1 MRAGFVVT
9 NFLLLLI
16 LITLLFGK
24 DVTIAALIWI
34 WDVNETIG
42 RFTLGLAIAIAVF
55 SGPVLIVLAYAMGSS
70 INSMLGYTASL
81 LFGFAYLR
89 FGVAAVKS
97 FSKKSWE
104 SLTASQRISILK
116 TRAETRRRKRK
127 DGQLWA
133 NNG

>member
-1 MRAGFVVT
+1 MT

-42 RFTLGLAIAIAVF
+42 RFTLGLVIAVAVF
-55 SGPVLIVLAYAMGSS
+55 SGPVFIVLAYAIGSS
-70 INSMLGYTASL
+70 INSMLGYTVSV

-89 FGVAAVKS
+89 FVVAAVKS

-104 SLTASQRISILK
+104 SLTASQRVSILK
-116 TRAETRRRKRK
+116 TKAETRRRKRENE
-127 DGQLWA
+127 QLWA
-133 NNG
+133 TKG